1 MLLVDRK
8 IDIVSPLVSNFYY
21 LNMISDIFRIDFEH
35 RDIVLKQGRTI
46 KLNFEDSIFMDY
58 KSLHISK
65 VQTQIEPDFKRFQMS
80 NKAAEFRQ
88 STVPTQNQVTKMD
101 LKKIIRDIP
110 EFNRKVKS
118 YEEQVEISLELTDH
132 SKQNRL
138 P

>member
-8 IDIVSPLVSNFYY
+8 IDIVSPLVNNFYY

-35 RDIVLKQGRTI
+35 KDIALKQGRTI

-65 VQTQIEPDFKRFQMS
+65 VQTKIEPDFKRFQMD
-80 NKAAEFRQ
+80 NRAAEFRG
-88 STVPTQNQVTKMD
+88 STVPIQSQVTKMD

-118 YEEQVEISLELTDH
+118 YEEQVEISL
-132 SKQNRL
+132 
-138 P
+138 